1 MTQLEYFLGLSGFW
15 IAIAWVPYILERFV
29 SRGIMGT
36 FANPGPDLP
45 DQAAWAQRA
54 RAAHKVGVE
63 TFAAFGPLAVY
74 AAVKLPDD
82 SYPGILAMMY
92 FFGIVAHYVI
102 YSAGIPVLRTLAFLL
117 ASLST
122 AALGLRVLG
131 WI

>member
-1 MTQLEYFLGLSGFW
+1 MTQLEFYLGLSGLW
-15 IAIAWVPYILERFV
+15 LAVAWVPYILERFM

-36 FANPGPDLP
+36 FANPSPDLP

-63 TFAAFGPLAVY
+63 TFVAFGPLALF
-74 AAVKLPDD
+74 ASIKMPAD
-82 SYPGILAMMY
+82 SYPGVLAMTY
-92 FFGIVAHYVI
+92 FWGIFAHYVI
-102 YSAGIPVLRTLAFLL
+102 YALGIPVLRTAAFLL